1 MSVTYFI
8 SMNGEEKYDFDTV
21 KFNVDIEERYPDVT
35 TEVRGGL
42 YDIRWENYS
51 GKYQFELSMHK
62 SRCTFAIDY
71 FNSSDRLQDFSKFII
86 WLRGY
91 FPEGKEVILCNED
104 YSASL
109 VLIGDVSVNDIKKRL
124 E

>member
-1 MSVTYFI
+1 
-8 SMNGEEKYDFDTV
+8 MNGEEKYDFDTV
-21 KFNVDIEERYPDVT
+21 KFNGDIEERYPGVT
-35 TEVRGGL
+35 AEVRDGL

-51 GKYQFELSMHK
+51 GKYQFELSMH
-62 SRCTFAIDY
+62 
-71 FNSSDRLQDFSKFII
+71 
-86 WLRGY
+86 
-91 FPEGKEVILCNED
+91 

>member
-21 KFNVDIEERYPDVT
+21 KFNEDIEERYPSVT
-35 TEVRGGL
+35 AEVRGGL

-71 FNSSDRLQDFSKFII
+71 FNSSDRLQDFAKFII

-91 FPEGKEVILCNED
+91 FPADKEVILCNED

-109 VLIGDVSVNDIKKRL
+109 VLTCDVSVNNIKKRL

>member
-21 KFNVDIEERYPDVT
+21 KFNGDIEEKYPGVT
-35 TEVRGGL
+35 VEVRSGL

-71 FNSSDRLQDFSKFII
+71 FNSSDRLQDFAKFIM

-91 FPEGKEVILCNED
+91 FPEDKEVILCNED

-109 VLIGDVSVNDIKKRL
+109 VLTCDVSVNDIKKRL

>member
-21 KFNVDIEERYPDVT
+21 KFNVDIQERYPDVT

-109 VLIGDVSVNDIKKRL
+109 VLIGDVSINDIKKRL

>member
-1 MSVTYFI
+1 
-8 SMNGEEKYDFDTV
+8 MNGEEKYDFDTV
-21 KFNVDIEERYPDVT
+21 KFNGDIEERYPGVT
-35 TEVRGGL
+35 AEVRGGL

-71 FNSSDRLQDFSKFII
+71 FNSSDRLQDFAKFII
-86 WLRGY
+86 WLREY
-91 FPEGKEVILCNED
+91 FPENREVILCNED

-109 VLIGDVSVNDIKKRL
+109 VLIGDVFVNDIKKRL

>member
-71 FNSSDRLQDFSKFII
+71 FNSSDRLQDFAKFII

-91 FPEGKEVILCNED
+91 FPKDKEVILCNED

-109 VLIGDVSVNDIKKRL
+109 VLTCDVSVNDIKKRL